1 MVKAGIYIHIPFCK
15 TKCFYCDFYSVAG
28 RDEVIPR
35 FIKALLKEIESYEL
49 NKNWIFDTLFIGG
62 GTPSLMQPGQIES
75 ILKVLQS
82 KFDITQIKEITM
94 EANPGETPLN
104 KLMDF
109 KSLGINRLSIGTQSL
124 NRRLLK
130 FLTRLHSPEDV
141 FITVKAARTAGFD
154 NINCDLIFN
163 IPGQSLNTW
172 KKDLK
177 SIIALEIEHLS
188 CYSLTVEENTILF
201 QNVKQGKIIMP
212 GEDQSADLYKW
223 TQDKLQKTGYDQY
236 EISNWSRPQR
246 ECAHNLHY
254 WEIEPYLAFGPSA
267 HGFDGQKRWFN
278 YRNLDIYLKAVENN
292 RSPIEQENKIT
303 SLELTNEIIGFGL
316 RTKAGINLAKIP
328 PDMKK
333 KAISSIRKGKLKW
346 GKYFKEEGEKLSLT
360 PSGFAFA
367 DAIAV
372 DLML

>member
-94 EANPGETPLN
+94 EANPGEAPLN

-278 YRNLDIYLKAVENN
+278 YRNLDIYLKAVEND

-303 SLELTNEIIGFGL
+303 SLELTNELIGFGL

>member
-75 ILKVLQS
+75 ILKILQN
-82 KFDITQIKEITM
+82 KFDISQIKEITI
-94 EANPGETPLN
+94 EANPGEAPLN

-124 NRRLLK
+124 NRRLLE
-130 FLTRLHSPEDV
+130 FLTRIHSPEDV
-141 FITVKAARTAGFD
+141 FKTVKAARTAGFD

-163 IPGQSLNTW
+163 IPVQSLNTW
-172 KKDLK
+172 KTDLK
-177 SIIALEIEHLS
+177 SIIALDIEHLS
-188 CYSLTVEENTILF
+188 CYSLTVEENTPLF
-201 QNVKQGKIIMP
+201 QNVKQGKIIIP

-236 EISNWSRPQR
+236 EISNWSSPHR

-254 WEIEPYLAFGPSA
+254 WKIEPYLAFGPSA

-278 YRNLDIYLKAVENN
+278 YRNLDIYLKAVESG
-292 RSPIEQENKIT
+292 RSPKEHENKIT
-303 SLELTNEIIGFGL
+303 PREFTNEIIGFGL
-316 RTKAGINLAKIP
+316 RTKSGVNLDKIP
-328 PDMKK
+328 HAMKK
-333 KAISSIRKGKLKW
+333 MVISSIRKGKLKW